1 MRLLVIGAGLIGAR
15 HIKIIS
21 QHQNCELAGIVDP
34 YITDSR
40 KFNVPIF
47 ESIDDVDI
55 EIDGAV
61 IATPTSLHN
70 EHATQAANRGWHVL
84 IEKPVAGTLDDADK
98 LIAATHKAGVQTLV
112 GHHRRYHA
120 SLQHLKKIIAE
131 GAIGAPVVVN
141 LIWAVRKPDEYFQN
155 NWRSQEGSPVMIN
168 MVHDLDVLRFVFGE
182 IEDINAM
189 GASNIRQ
196 QERTES
202 GIISLRFTSGTLACI
217 SFSDTCPSPWGF
229 EAGTDENP
237 NIATTGQDMMWICGT
252 KGSISYPS
260 LNLWSGSNDWSQAP
274 SQHKLDIE
282 KTDPLKAQ
290 LDHFID
296 VINGK
301 SEPLINAL
309 DARQTLAAALKIER
323 VLSQN
328 SQKLERI
335 GDKNE

>member
-15 HIKIIS
+15 HIKTIS
-21 QHQNCELAGIVDP
+21 EHQNCELVGIVDP
-34 YITDSR
+34 YLTGNNS
-40 KFNVPIF
+40 FAVPIF
-47 ESIDDVDI
+47 QSIEDVDI
-55 EIDGAV
+55 QIDGAI

-84 IEKPVAGTLDDADK
+84 IEKPVAGTLADADS
-98 LIAATHKAGVQTLV
+98 LIAATQKARVQTLV

-120 SLQHLKKIIAE
+120 SLQHLKKTIAD
-131 GAIGAPVVVN
+131 GTIGAPVLAN
-141 LIWAVRKPDEYFQN
+141 LIWAVRKPDDYFQN

-168 MVHDLDVLRFVFGE
+168 MVHDLDVLRFIFGE
-182 IEDINAM
+182 VEDINAM
-189 GASNIRQ
+189 GASNIRE

-202 GIISLRFTSGTLACI
+202 GLIALRFASGVLASI

-237 NIATTGQDMMWICGT
+237 NIATTSQDMMWICGT
-252 KGSISYPS
+252 KGSISFPS
-260 LNLWSGSNDWSQAP
+260 LNLWTGSNDWSQAP
-274 SQHKLDIE
+274 SKNKIDIE

-296 VINGK
+296 VIKGK

-309 DARQTLAAALKIER
+309 DARQTLAAALKIEEI
-323 VLSQN
+323 LSQN
-328 SQKLERI
+328 FQKLDQI
-335 GDKNE
+335 GDYNE